1 MPRTPEEV
9 SSGEHAGCGEAMIIG
24 RDKDGKPIAIASLEC
39 SAADVRKL
47 TAALTASG
55 STSPY
60 RTVKL
65 PRGSG
70 VTSVLVVT
78 EKAAAPKPKHQAAF
92 PDSDLGNPEL
102 KQ

>member
-1 MPRTPEEV
+1 
-9 SSGEHAGCGEAMIIG
+9 MIIG
-24 RDKDGKPIAIASLEC
+24 RDKDGNAVAIASLEC
-39 SAADVRKL
+39 TSANVRL
-47 TAALTASG
+47 LAAALTASG

-60 RTVKL
+60 RRVKL
-65 PRGSG
+65 PKGCG